1 MADVRLMN
9 VLHVTPYYAP
19 AWAYGG
25 VVRAVH
31 GLAQAQSAR
40 GHRVTVLTTDALD
53 RNRRLPSGPTEEMG
67 IRVIRVSNLVQW
79 LRANL
84 NLSTP
89 GGFGRA
95 ARSILTDHNI
105 DLVHCHELRTMENA
119 LVAGPAAEARL
130 PMIMSPHG
138 TLPYATGRPWAK
150 RFWDRAIGRRLLAQ
164 IAHFVALTPE
174 EAGQIQVHCARWQIR
189 LTSRQISVVP
199 NGIEPA
205 HQWSRADIDSFRV
218 KWNLGD
224 GPVLVFVGRLTER
237 KGLLPLLEAVGGLC
251 PGRPDLRLLMVGPE
265 EGLLPEIRRRVAR
278 AGLSQQVVL
287 TGLLP
292 PDEVELAL
300 QVADLFILPA
310 TGEGFSLAVLE
321 ALAAGLPVVI
331 SPGCQFALVAER
343 GAGLVV
349 EPLPAS
355 LQAAI
360 ADLLVDRQ
368 RRQRMS
374 RGAKELAAE
383 FGWPAIA
390 AKLDAVYQAQLAAGG
405 AE

>member
-1 MADVRLMN
+1 
-9 VLHVTPYYAP
+9 
-19 AWAYGG
+19 
-25 VVRAVH
+25 
-31 GLAQAQSAR
+31 
-40 GHRVTVLTTDALD
+40 
-53 RNRRLPSGPTEEMG
+53 
-67 IRVIRVSNLVQW
+67 
-79 LRANL
+79 
-84 NLSTP
+84 
-89 GGFGRA
+89 
-95 ARSILTDHNI
+95 
-105 DLVHCHELRTMENA
+105 
-119 LVAGPAAEARL
+119 
-130 PMIMSPHG
+130 
-138 TLPYATGRPWAK
+138 
-150 RFWDRAIGRRLLAQ
+150 
-164 IAHFVALTPE
+164 
-174 EAGQIQVHCARWQIR
+174 
-189 LTSRQISVVP
+189 
-199 NGIEPA
+199 
-205 HQWSRADIDSFRV
+205 V

-360 ADLLVDRQ
+360 ADLLADGQ
-368 RRQRMS
+368 RRLRMS
-374 RGAKELAAE
+374 RRAKDLAAE

-390 AKLDAVYQAQLAAGG
+390 AKMDAVYQTQLSFGG
-405 AE
+405 IE